1 LVLELTCSSSLITHH
16 PLPADDPK
24 VRRPDISRARTLL
37 KWEPHVQLE
46 DALRRTI
53 EYFRKVI

>member
-1 LVLELTCSSSLITHH
+1 LVQELTRSSSQITHH
-16 PLPADDPK
+16 PLPAGDPK

-37 KWEPHVQLE
+37 KWEPQVQLE
-46 DALRRTI
+46 DALLRTI